1 MKRKIIEIN
10 QEKCNG
16 CGLCVNAC
24 HEGALQMVNGKAV
37 LIGDEY
43 CDGLGD
49 CLPECPTDAINIIER
64 EAAEFDEELVKERQN
79 VLQELKLVQE
89 GKPKTLS
96 QPSQPAHSGC
106 PGMRAQMIQKPVS
119 SPKTTTVTEEDER
132 PSQLRQWPI
141 QLNLVNPN
149 ASYLQEADLLIAADC
164 TAFAYASFHEKFMKD
179 RITMIGCP
187 KLDDNNYYTDKI
199 AEMIK
204 INNPRSIKLIRM
216 EVPCCA
222 GIVRAVKDAM
232 LKAGTIVPYSEV
244 TVNANGEIVNQVG
257 C

>member
-1 MKRKIIEIN
+1 MKRRIIEIN
-10 QEKCNG
+10 QEDCNG
-16 CGLCVNAC
+16 CGLCVDAC

-49 CLPECPTDAINIIER
+49 CLPECPTGAINIIER
-64 EAAEFDEELVKERQN
+64 EAEEFDVELVKERQN
-79 VLQELKLVQE
+79 ALEELKL
-89 GKPKTLS
+89 
-96 QPSQPAHSGC
+96 SQPAPSGC
-106 PGMRAQMIQKPVS
+106 PGMRAQMIKKSDPV
-119 SPKTTTVTEEDER
+119 PKATAVTDDEER

-141 QLNLVNPN
+141 QLNLINPN
-149 ASYLQEADLLIAADC
+149 ASYLQDADLLIAADC

-187 KLDDNNYYTDKI
+187 KLDDNNYYTEKI

-222 GIVRAVKDAM
+222 GIAKAVKDAM

-244 TVNANGEIVNQVG
+244 TVNSNGEIINQVG

>member
-1 MKRKIIEIN
+1 MKRRIIEIN
-10 QEKCNG
+10 QEDCNG
-16 CGLCVNAC
+16 CGLCVDAC

-49 CLPECPTDAINIIER
+49 CLPECPTGAINIIER
-64 EAAEFDEELVKERQN
+64 EAEEFDVELVKERQN
-79 VLQELKLVQE
+79 ALEELKLVQDI
-89 GKPKTLS
+89 KPKQP
-96 QPSQPAHSGC
+96 QPSPSGC
-106 PGMRAQMIQKPVS
+106 PGMRAQMIKKSEHV
-119 SPKTTTVTEEDER
+119 PKTSAVTEETER

-141 QLNLVNPN
+141 QLNLINPN
-149 ASYLQEADLLIAADC
+149 ASYLQDADLLIAADC

-187 KLDDNNYYTDKI
+187 KLDDNNYYTEKI

-222 GIVRAVKDAM
+222 GIVKAVKDAM
-232 LKAGTIVPYSEV
+232 LKAGMIVPYSEV
-244 TVNANGEIVNQVG
+244 TVNSNGEIINQVG

>member
-43 CDGLGD
+43 CDGLGH

-64 EAAEFDEELVKERQN
+64 EAEGFDEDLVKERQN
-79 VLQELKLVQE
+79 ALEELKLVQDV
-89 GKPKTLS
+89 KPKTLS
-96 QPSQPAHSGC
+96 QPSQSTPSGC
-106 PGMRAQMIQKPVS
+106 PGMRAQMIQKTAS
-119 SPKTTTVTEEDER
+119 SPKTTTVSEEEER

-141 QLNLVNPN
+141 QLNLINPN
-149 ASYLQEADLLIAADC
+149 ASYLQDADLLIAADC

-187 KLDDNNYYTDKI
+187 KLDDNNYYTEKI

-232 LKAGTIVPYSEV
+232 LKAGMIVPYSEV
-244 TVNANGEIVNQVG
+244 TVNSNGEIINQVG

>member
-1 MKRKIIEIN
+1 MKRRIIEIN
-10 QEKCNG
+10 QEECNG
-16 CGLCVNAC
+16 CGLCVDAC

-49 CLPECPTDAINIIER
+49 CLPECPTGAINIIER
-64 EAAEFDEELVKERQN
+64 EAEEFDVELVKERQN
-79 VLQELKLVQE
+79 ALEELKLAQDV
-89 GKPKTLS
+89 KPKTLS
-96 QPSQPAHSGC
+96 QPSQHTPSGC
-106 PGMRAQMIQKPVS
+106 PGMRAQMIQKTVS
-119 SPKTTTVTEEDER
+119 SPKTTTISEEEER

-141 QLNLVNPN
+141 QLNLINPN
-149 ASYLQEADLLIAADC
+149 ASYLREADLLIAADC

-187 KLDDNNYYTDKI
+187 KLDDNNYYTEKI

-232 LKAGTIVPYSEV
+232 LKAGMIVPYSEV
-244 TVNANGEIVNQVG
+244 TVDSNGEIINQVG

>member
-64 EAAEFDEELVKERQN
+64 EAAEFDVELVQERQKA
-79 VLQELKLVQE
+79 LQELESVQSVKLE
-89 GKPKTLS
+89 AKPE
-96 QPSQPAHSGC
+96 PSPCGC
-106 PGMRAQMIQKPVS
+106 PGTRAQTIQKAVNT
-119 SPKTTTVTEEDER
+119 PKTTTVTVDEER

-187 KLDDNNYYTDKI
+187 KLDDNNYYTEKI
-199 AEMIK
+199 AQMIK

-216 EVPCCA
+216 EVPCC
-222 GIVRAVKDAM
+222 GGMVRAVKDAM
-232 LKAGTIVPYSEV
+232 LKAGIVVPYSEV
-244 TVNANGEIVNQVG
+244 TVSANGEIINQVG